1 MDPVTHI
8 GSGLLGG
15 SYLKDKNSDKSIYII
30 SVIGA
35 LLPDIDNIIGLANNP
50 QLYLIHHRGI
60 THSFLGAILLS
71 FILALL
77 LKYIFFRKTDLKKIF
92 LIFTFFSF
100 VHIFLDLITSYGT
113 QIALP
118 FTNERYTLECTFII
132 DPIFTVTIL
141 IFFFISKKLTSK
153 KMRLILFSFIFVYP
167 LSNLALKGIYTSM
180 LEAKYP
186 DKKVYLSPSPLTPI
200 FWKVIM
206 EDNSSYYVATKTL
219 FADTNLND
227 FEKYASLKTNNLSNL
242 FTVDGFLKTYY
253 WFTKYPI
260 IQKIGKNTYKIS
272 DLRFMF
278 TLKSLNIKREAPFSI
293 ILTTNEDNSKIVN
306 YKYSFEG
313 VTQ

>member
-15 SYLKDKNSDKSIYII
+15 SYLKDKKSDKSIYII

-167 LSNLALKGIYTSM
+167 LSNLALKEIYTSM

-186 DKKVYLSPSPLTPI
+186 DKKVYLTPSPFTPI
-200 FWKVIM
+200 YWKIIL
-206 EDNSSYYVATKTL
+206 EDSSFYYVTTKKLFAETHNADFAVYKSLKNSS
-219 FADTNLND
+219 
-227 FEKYASLKTNNLSNL
+227 LSKL

-253 WFTKYPI
+253 WFLKYPI
-260 IQKIGKNTYKIS
+260 VKQISNNEYKIS
-272 DLRFMF
+272 DLRFIINF
-278 TLKSLNIKREAPFSI
+278 KNLKREAPFSLFLI
-293 ILTTNEDNSKIVN
+293 TDKNSNIRYYYNFK
-306 YKYSFEG
+306 K
-313 VTQ
+313 